1 LYIIFG
7 QITKYLKYF
16 TAVKMTLYFNANKD
30 HGNIVVNQWYHY
42 HLM

>member
-1 LYIIFG
+1 
-7 QITKYLKYF
+7 
-16 TAVKMTLYFNANKD
+16 MTLYFNANKD